1 LQKNLTE
8 QEKQA
13 SQRAI
18 LSMNYLSKK
27 KMKNFTTPLITCL
40 ALSAC
45 TTFDPYTGEQEVS
58 NTAKGAGIGAGVAA
72 VVAYLANKNEDDI
85 GKRNRRILKAATGG
99 AAIGGGIGYY
109 MDTQEA
115 KLRKQLRG
123 SGVSIERD
131 GNNINLIMPGNITF
145 SSGNADI
152 NQSFFSVLNSVTL
165 VLKEFDK
172 TLIVIAGHTDS
183 TGSDVLNQRLSER
196 RAQSVSSYLNTAGVI
211 TGRIEVI
218 GFGEAQPIASNDTPA
233 GKELNRRVEITL
245 LPITE

>member
-1 LQKNLTE
+1 
-8 QEKQA
+8 
-13 SQRAI
+13 
-18 LSMNYLSKK
+18 
-27 KMKNFTTPLITCL
+27 MKNFTIPLITCL

-72 VVAYLANKNEDDI
+72 VAAYLANKNEDDI
-85 GKRNRRILKAATGG
+85 SKRNRRILKAATGG

-123 SGVSIERD
+123 SGVSIKRE

-152 NQSFFSVLNSVTL
+152 EQNFLSVLDSVAL

-172 TLIVIAGHTDS
+172 TLVVVAGHTDS
-183 TGSDVLNQRLSER
+183 SGSDELNQRLSER
-196 RAQSVSSYLNTAGVI
+196 RAQSVSIYLKTAGVI
-211 TGRIEVI
+211 ADRVEVI
-218 GFGEAQPIASNDTPA
+218 GFGENQPVASNDTPA